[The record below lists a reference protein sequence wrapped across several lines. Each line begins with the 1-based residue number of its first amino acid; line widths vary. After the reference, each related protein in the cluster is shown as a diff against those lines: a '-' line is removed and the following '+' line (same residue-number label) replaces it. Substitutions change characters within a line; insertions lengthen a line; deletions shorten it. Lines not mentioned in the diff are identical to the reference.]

1 MLHRSIQMNVFE
13 FARHVEDDERAYAF
27 ALDLGL
33 VSQSPLCHMC
43 LTAMRFERGKI
54 RRGVNGMWRCSN
66 PDCTNTSQSLFKHS
80 VIDTTKLTPSKFLKV
95 LYCLAEEKNVQE
107 IMFDVGVSNK
117 KVVQIHQTVRKMI
130 SLFNQRN
137 HQRIGGAGMTVEVDE
152 CHIHTRKN
160 NVGRTLCGEKW
171 WVVGGICRETK
182 RMFAVITNRRDKET
196 LKKFIFENVEQNSTV
211 YTDCWRGYV
220 DIEQMGLG
228 FVHGTVN
235 HTTNFVNPNN
245 IEFCLFWPLSLY
257 LLHRLNR
264 SIFYLQ
270 PIHSLFHFNCLTLA
284 FHP

>member
-1 MLHRSIQMNVFE
+1 
-13 FARHVEDDERAYAF
+13 
-27 ALDLGL
+27 
-33 VSQSPLCHMC
+33 
-43 LTAMRFERGKI
+43 
-54 RRGVNGMWRCSN
+54 
-66 PDCTNTSQSLFKHS
+66 
-80 VIDTTKLTPSKFLKV
+80 
-95 LYCLAEEKNVQE
+95 
-107 IMFDVGVSNK
+107 
-117 KVVQIHQTVRKMI
+117 
-130 SLFNQRN
+130 
-137 HQRIGGAGMTVEVDE
+137 MTVEVDE

-245 IEFCLFWPLSLY
+245 PDTHTNTVERLWRSFREALPKQIGLKDVQSYVDSFIVSTTQAVKMPVNVFRRLLICAKPTSL
-257 LLHRLNR
+257 
-264 SIFYLQ
+264 
-270 PIHSLFHFNCLTLA
+270 
-284 FHP
+284 